1 MRIVLDT
8 NVWLSGLLW
17 GGVPAQILQLVEQ
30 GQLEAIVS
38 EEILIELRQTLDRP
52 KLQKRLNQL
61 GIDANAIMLAVR
73 QAVVIVESEVIQV
86 DNLRDPK
93 DAIII
98 AAAISGEAAFII
110 SGDQDLLVLQE
121 ISSIPILSPRDF
133 IAR

>member
-1 MRIVLDT
+1 
-8 NVWLSGLLW
+8 
-17 GGVPAQILQLVEQ
+17 
-30 GQLEAIVS
+30 
-38 EEILIELRQTLDRP
+38 
-52 KLQKRLNQL
+52 
-61 GIDANAIMLAVR
+61 MLAVR